1 MTPVTS
7 SALSSAGTFQIKG
20 RGTVKVI
27 RLSDIP
33 RGVVLR
39 VGDPVVIDDQD
50 WIIAGV
56 DMVSPRPDDTIG
68 ILVRRK
74 SNDRGPETT

>member
-1 MTPVTS
+1 MNDTS
-7 SALSSAGTFQIKG
+7 GEGLFRDVTFQCRHLPDQG
-20 RGTVKVI
+20 AWHH
-27 RLSDIP
+27 LSDIP

-39 VGDPVVIDDQD
+39 VGDPVVVDDQD

-68 ILVRRK
+68 VLVRRMEEVK
-74 SNDRGPETT
+74 

>member
-1 MTPVTS
+1 MTS
-7 SALSSAGTFQIKG
+7 LSSAGTFQIKG
-20 RGTVKVI
+20 RGTVKII

-39 VGDPVVIDDQD
+39 VGDPVVVDDQDQD